1 MKLSQLTIFLAAASA
16 INACTPS
23 DQHVKSVRERLEAGE
38 AIEFTKP
45 GSRLENCGHAV
56 WTTIKVSDHVERDR
70 VVLGQQ
76 TSILNTGYKFC
87 GVIGRPVDMTISKGD
102 TGLGQVIVTKITLV
116 KLDKLKK
123 SQLKGSFFSE
133 EQGFENYKAGI
144 RLYPDNQGV
153 VTIIDARYQPGTA
166 VDEKAVIK
174 RDAEKRA
181 SDGYVETKTDGTDL
195 SNCPSAWSDLAVA
208 EPFQAAVINGQL
220 GSWYSLGDKNCIRQG
235 STINVKS
242 KVGKDAA
249 VIGTVKVAKIKK
261 FRTSFLD
268 AKYFDLRGQD
278 FAPIQEQIK
287 KEDTRHNE
295 WITVID
301 FVASDGKATPP
312 AEVKQVTI
320 NASDI
325 KNNDA
330 ATSVQG
336 LVDFKE
342 GELVVV
348 NIIEADGSVRKG
360 HAMVLNSMK
369 LTDSTLVSIRL
380 INGAFK

>member
-1 MKLSQLTIFLAAASA
+1 MIFLAAASA
-16 INACTPS
+16 ITACTPS

-45 GSRLENCGHAV
+45 GTKTANCGSAI

-87 GVIGRPVDMTISKGD
+87 GIIGRPVDMIISKGD
-102 TGLGQVIVTKITLV
+102 SGLGQVIVTKITLV

-174 RDAEKRA
+174 RDADKRA
-181 SDGYVETKTDGTDL
+181 SDGYMETKTDGTDL

-235 STINVKS
+235 STINIKS

-249 VIGTVKVAKIKK
+249 VIGTVKVAKVKK
-261 FRTSFLD
+261 FRSSFLD

-320 NASDI
+320 KASDI

-336 LVDFKE
+336 LIDFKE

-348 NIIEADGSVRKG
+348 NIIEADGSVTKG
-360 HAMVLNSMK
+360 YAMVLSSVK
-369 LTDSTLVSIRL
+369 LTDSTLISIRL
-380 INGAFK
+380 INGATK